1 VNRID
6 PVNNEILGWIR
17 AFADKA
23 KPFAEDPAHHLQL
36 GEPRQK
42 YSEHLRLPT
51 RLANWDSEIVYWYY
65 VQYAQDGRRYR
76 VLAIHMSQ
84 YCHHQDPDKAATEA
98 ALARQHMSTSESK
111 RLWVDYWTGTGVVA
125 IFFPFHTSVG
135 FQLVTTEPRLV
146 RGKREGLASFRFGI
160 EWSILVPD
168 ETAAGVGGA
177 HSDARA
183 ASPLVDQ
190 HGNPIAKPIENVA
203 MKEQEARRHHVAT
216 RDTGPEQHHNG
227 ADQVIPFAGSRAER
241 RRAERAAKRDAK
253 KNQ

>member
-1 VNRID
+1 MNQID
-6 PVNNEILGWIR
+6 PVNNEILEWIR
-17 AFADKA
+17 AFAEKA

-36 GEPRQK
+36 GEPRSK

-76 VLAIHMSQ
+76 VLAIHMNQ
-84 YCHHQDPDKAATEA
+84 YCHKQTPEA
-98 ALARQHMSTSESK
+98 ASEEAVLARRDMGSSHSK
-111 RLWVDYWTGTGVVA
+111 RLWVEYWTQTGVVA

-146 RGKREGLASFRFGI
+146 MGKREGLASFRFGI

-168 ETAAGVGGA
+168 ETTAGIGGA
-177 HSDARA
+177 NSDARA
-183 ASPLVDQ
+183 SSPLLDQ
-190 HGNPIAKPIENVA
+190 HGNPVAKPIENVA

-216 RDTGPEQHHNG
+216 RDTGPTEQHHNG
-227 ADQVIPFAGSRAER
+227 AEQVLPFNRAQRRKAER
-241 RRAERAAKRDAK
+241 EK
-253 KNQ
+253 KK